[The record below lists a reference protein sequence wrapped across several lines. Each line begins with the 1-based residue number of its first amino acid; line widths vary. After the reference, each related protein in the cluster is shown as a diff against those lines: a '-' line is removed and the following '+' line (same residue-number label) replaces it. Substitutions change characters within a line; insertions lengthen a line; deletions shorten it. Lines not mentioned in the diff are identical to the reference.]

1 MNIELWL
8 AIGSGVAG
16 ALASLRGAYA
26 IGQKNGRTKSDPP
39 SAPKGPDGVPM
50 IPDYTGRL
58 VSVSERIRDV
68 EAYLGHIDR
77 KISAHI
83 EQCDGYQKEN
93 RDTLAGIYARLREL
107 GERDGAK

>member
-1 MNIELWL
+1 MNTELWV
-8 AIGSGVAG
+8 AIGSGALAG

-26 IGQKNGRTKSDPP
+26 MGQRRGKSDPP

-58 VSVSERIRDV
+58 VSVSARIREV

-83 EQCDGYQKEN
+83 EQCNEYQRQN
-93 RDTLAGIYARLREL
+93 QDTLAGIYARLREIR
-107 GERDGAK
+107 EENDAR